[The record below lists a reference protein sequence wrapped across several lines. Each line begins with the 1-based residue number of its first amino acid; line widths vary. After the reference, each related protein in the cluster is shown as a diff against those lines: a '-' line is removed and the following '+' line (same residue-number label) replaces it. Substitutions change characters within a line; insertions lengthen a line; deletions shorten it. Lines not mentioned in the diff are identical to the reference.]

1 MKHLSVGRRLSET
14 ENSPS
19 VIALTRQAIDP
30 IRTKD
35 SSENKSSFGAYEV
48 LRSGDDIKITIIASG
63 SETSLAIE
71 ICHKLATENIYSKVI
86 SMPCQELFDQQS
98 EDYKND
104 ILNETEIVISI
115 EAAETCYWK
124 KYTGTKGLNFGIND
138 FGKSAPY
145 KNIYNHFGLNVE
157 NIIKKI
163 KEKIMK
169 IKVGINGM
177 GRIGRMIVRSIIEN
191 NNNNIEIKHINNRT
205 NSETCST
212 LLKYDSIHGKFN
224 AEIGFDDKHLII
236 NKNKITFSRE
246 TDLNDINWKKYNVDY
261 VFECTG
267 KFNSKDKLEPHLN
280 NGAKKVIVSLPC
292 KNADKTIVFGVNE
305 SKLRKD
311 DKIISAASCTTNCL
325 APVAHVLNEAF
336 EIEKGFM
343 TTIHAFTSDQ
353 RILDNSHK
361 DLRRARSAS
370 QSIVPTSTGAS
381 KAIGEIIPS
390 LKGKLEGIAMRV
402 PTPNVS
408 LVELVFCAKKDLSI
422 EKINSAFQNFS
433 KKNKVLQISK
443 EKLVSIDF
451 NHNPASSI
459 IDESLTNVVGKNMG
473 KISAWYDNEW
483 GFSNR
488 MCDIAEYLHKIS

>member
-1 MKHLSVGRRLSET
+1 
-14 ENSPS
+14 
-19 VIALTRQAIDP
+19 
-30 IRTKD
+30 
-35 SSENKSSFGAYEV
+35 
-48 LRSGDDIKITIIASG
+48 
-63 SETSLAIE
+63 
-71 ICHKLATENIYSKVI
+71 
-86 SMPCQELFDQQS
+86 
-98 EDYKND
+98 
-104 ILNETEIVISI
+104 
-115 EAAETCYWK
+115 
-124 KYTGTKGLNFGIND
+124 
-138 FGKSAPY
+138 
-145 KNIYNHFGLNVE
+145 
-157 NIIKKI
+157 
-163 KEKIMK
+163 MK

-177 GRIGRMIVRSIIEN
+177 GRIGRMIVRAIIEN
-191 NNNNIEIKHINNRT
+191 NNKNIEIKHINNRS

-212 LLKYDSIHGKFN
+212 LLKHDSIHGKFN
-224 AEIGFDDKHLII
+224 AELGFDKSHIII
-236 NKNKITFSRE
+236 NKNKISFSQE
-246 TDLNDINWKKYNVDY
+246 TDLNKINWKKFDVDY

-267 KFNSKDKLEPHLN
+267 KFNSKDKLLPHLN
-280 NGAKKVIVSLPC
+280 NGAKKVIVSAPC

-305 SKLRKD
+305 TEIKKE

-325 APVAHVLNEAF
+325 VPVAHVLNENF
-336 EIEKGFM
+336 DIEKGFM

-361 DLRRARSAS
+361 DPRRARSAS

-408 LVELVFCAKKDLSI
+408 LVELVFCTKKDLSI
-422 EKINSAFQNFS
+422 EKINLAFQSFS
-433 KKNKVLQISK
+433 KKQKSK
-443 EKLVSIDF
+443 ILEITNEKLVSIDF

-459 IDESLTNVVGKNMG
+459 VDATLTNVVGKNMG